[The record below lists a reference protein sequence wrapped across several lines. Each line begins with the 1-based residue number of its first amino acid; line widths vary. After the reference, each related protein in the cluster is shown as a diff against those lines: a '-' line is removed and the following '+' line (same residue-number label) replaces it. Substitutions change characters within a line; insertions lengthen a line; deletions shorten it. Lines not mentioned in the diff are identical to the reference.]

1 MKFWRLT
8 LGFGALAALIAAT
21 FEGVTW
27 TDTCSGDSLQILCFT
42 RGDVML
48 YGGVLGFLLGAAFG
62 LVVWALWRLA
72 GWWIGLG
79 YDDRDG
85 EPSA

>member
-8 LGFGALAALIAAT
+8 LGFGALAALIAAA

-27 TDTCSGDSLQILCFT
+27 TDTCSGDSLQIPCVT
-42 RGDVML
+42 RGDVMV
-48 YGGVLGFLLGAAFG
+48 YGGVFGILLGAAFG

-72 GWWIGLG
+72 SLCRRLGLT
-79 YDDRDG
+79 D
-85 EPSA
+85 